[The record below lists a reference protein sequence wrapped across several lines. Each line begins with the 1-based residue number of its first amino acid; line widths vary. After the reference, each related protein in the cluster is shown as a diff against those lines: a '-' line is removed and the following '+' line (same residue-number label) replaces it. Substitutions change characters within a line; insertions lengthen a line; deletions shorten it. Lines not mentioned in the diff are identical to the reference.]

1 MKYHT
6 LAPWAEPVPDAKVP
20 MTADELLR
28 LPRDGWQYELVEG
41 RLVKLPSVGPWH
53 AHKASRLDT
62 ALTIFVDAR
71 QLGIVL
77 VGEPGFT
84 LSQPGQPDT
93 VLAPDVAFVHR
104 DRVPAE
110 GSPEGSGFWR
120 MAPDLAV
127 EVVSPSQHHPEMA
140 EKARTWL
147 NAGVR
152 LVWMVWP
159 AAKQVE
165 VWVQGHDEPVATL
178 DIGDALD
185 GRDVLPGFSYPVA
198 SLFA

>member
-1 MKYHT
+1 MKHDT
-6 LAPWAEPVPDAKVP
+6 LAPWAEPAPNAKVP
-20 MTADELLR
+20 MTADELLH

-41 RLVKLPSVGPWH
+41 RLVRMPPVGSWRGGYS
-53 AHKASRLDT
+53 SRLDR
-62 ALTIFVDAR
+62 ALGNYVDDH

-93 VLAPDVAFVHR
+93 VLAPDIAFVAG
-104 DRVPAE
+104 DRAPAE

-120 MAPDLAV
+120 MAPDLAI
-127 EVVSPSQHHPEMA
+127 EVVSPSQFHPEMA
-140 EKARTWL
+140 EKARAWL
-147 NAGVR
+147 AAGVR

-165 VWVQGHDEPVATL
+165 VWIGGHDEPVATL
-178 DIGDALD
+178 GIGNALD
-185 GRDVLPGFSYPVA
+185 GRDIVPGFSYPVA

>member
-41 RLVKLPSVGPWH
+41 RLVRMPPASSWH
-53 AHKASRLDT
+53 GGYSSRLDRT
-62 ALTIFVDAR
+62 LGNFVEDH

-93 VLAPDVAFVHR
+93 VLAPDIAYVR
-104 DRVPAE
+104 KDRIPAE

-127 EVVSPSQHHPEMA
+127 EVVSPSQFHPEMA

-147 NAGVR
+147 AAGVR
-152 LVWMVWP
+152 LAWIAWP
-159 AAKQVE
+159 ATKQVD

-178 DIGDALD
+178 GIGDALD